1 MNLFLRLLP
10 SRFWLFRLFRL
21 FIRILT
27 APVNTLR
34 DARTIVVR
42 GGGFRRSK
50 QFFVPWAFIHRRIL
64 TLGGFTM
71 KVLILFTALIFI
83 NVGCSSTPVHKPYN
97 YGYALSE
104 LHRAGNPNSPPTQ
117 AVGQGYSSHVMASQ
131 TCTSYPI
138 FNFYGEFVRYHVEC
152 R

>member
-1 MNLFLRLLP
+1 MRLFFRFLP
-10 SRFWLFRLFRL
+10 ARFWLFFVRPASTRP
-21 FIRILT
+21 I
-27 APVNTLR
+27 NTLR
-34 DARTIVVR
+34 YRRAVVLGLTRRR
-42 GGGFRRSK
+42 GGLRRSK
-50 QFFVPWAFIHRRIL
+50 QFFVPRALIHKRIL
-64 TLGGFTM
+64 PFGGFTM

-83 NVGCSSTPVHKPYN
+83 NVGCSTNKVHKPYN

-104 LHRAGNPNSPPTQ
+104 LHRGGNPGSPPTQ
-117 AVGQGYSSHVMASQ
+117 AVGQGYSSHIMASQ

>member
-1 MNLFLRLLP
+1 MKLFFRLLP
-10 SRFWLFRLFRL
+10 ARLWLFRL

-27 APVNTLR
+27 APVYALR
-34 DARTIVVR
+34 DARPPVIS
-42 GGGFRRSK
+42 GGGLGRSEN
-50 QFFVPWAFIHRRIL
+50 FFVPRAVIHNRIL
-64 TLGGFTM
+64 HFGGFSM
-71 KVLILFTALIFI
+71 KVLFLFTALIFI
-83 NVGCSSTPVHKPYN
+83 NVGCSTAPPHKPYN

-117 AVGQGYSSHVMASQ
+117 AVGQGYGSHVMASQ